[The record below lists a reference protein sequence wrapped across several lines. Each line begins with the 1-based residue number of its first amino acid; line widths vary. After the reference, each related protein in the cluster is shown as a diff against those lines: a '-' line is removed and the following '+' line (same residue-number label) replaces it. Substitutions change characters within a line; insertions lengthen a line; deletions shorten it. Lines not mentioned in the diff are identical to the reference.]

1 MKLWNK
7 ICVGLETL
15 IKKSVRTFIKST
27 KTVLKLT
34 KAVAPVVVS
43 AMYLIDGG
51 SFTGAICRFVGTVV
65 YGEIVYWYICAL
77 ELEMTKRERA
87 ESTVVA

>member
-7 ICVGLETL
+7 ICAAIETL
-15 IKKSVRTFIKST
+15 IKKSVRVFVKGT
-27 KTVLKLT
+27 KKVLKIT

-43 AMYLIDGG
+43 GMYLIDGG
-51 SFTGAICRFVGTVV
+51 SFTGAVCRFVGAMV

-77 ELEMTKRERA
+77 DLEMTKREREEA
-87 ESTVVA
+87 AVVA